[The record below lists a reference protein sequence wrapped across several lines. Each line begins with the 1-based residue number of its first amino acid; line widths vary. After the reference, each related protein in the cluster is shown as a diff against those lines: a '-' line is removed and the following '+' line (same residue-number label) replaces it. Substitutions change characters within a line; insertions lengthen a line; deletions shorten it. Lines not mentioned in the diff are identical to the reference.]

1 MTVAQLK
8 ELIQELPDDM
18 TVVMPHGEE
27 TYITVCFEQSELV
40 DFPVEDE
47 EAEDGFSYISTLVLR
62 PCTCEADDLPVVPQ
76 EQILN

>member
-1 MTVAQLK
+1 MTVAQLR

-18 TVVMPHGEE
+18 PVVMPHGEE

-47 EAEDGFSYISTLVLR
+47 GTEEGYSYASTLVLR
-62 PCTCEADDLPVVPQ
+62 PCTCEVDNLPVAPQ
-76 EQILN
+76 EQVLN